1 MLPHFMIIG
10 AQKSATT
17 FLQTVLSSH
26 PSIFIPN
33 GEVPFFEDP
42 DYGNGDLYP
51 LKKVYQHAPSGALL
65 GLKRPNY
72 LAKPECPER
81 IARHLPNAKLIIIL
95 RNPVSRAV
103 SAYYHYMGGKFI
115 PCVELNRG
123 MLNLIDGNY
132 KNKYPR
138 SSEILEFGLYAKH
151 LRRYFDYFPRQ
162 NFYIMSQEDFLNNK
176 AKSIED
182 VCAFLGVDYR
192 IKSQRLEKV
201 KQKGVYSLSRIRLHR
216 TANSLLHTKSSD
228 GMRSHL
234 RRGSLAKKGTGYALL
249 VFDRLFAQFVSNERP
264 NLNAELR
271 ARIKEFYKQD
281 ISDLELLVDT
291 KFSDWHR

>member
-1 MLPHFMIIG
+1 MLPDFMIIG

-17 FLQTVLSSH
+17 FLQMVLSSH

-42 DYGNGDLYP
+42 DYGKGDLYP
-51 LKKVYQHAPSGALL
+51 LEKIYQHALSGALL

-81 IARHLPNAKLIIIL
+81 IARHLPNTKLIIIL

-103 SAYYHYMGGKFI
+103 SAYYHYMRGQFI

-123 MLNLIDGNY
+123 MLNLVEGSY
-132 KNKYPR
+132 KNEYPR

-151 LRRYFDYFPRQ
+151 LRRYFEYFPRQ
-162 NFYIMSQEDFLNNK
+162 NFHIISQEDFLNDK
-176 AKSIED
+176 KKSIED
-182 VCAFLGVDYR
+182 VCAFLGVNSR
-192 IKSQRLEKV
+192 IKSQRLERV
-201 KQKGVYSLSRIRLHR
+201 KQKGVYSLSRIRLHQ
-216 TANSLLHTKSSD
+216 TANSLLHTLSSD

-234 RRGSLAKKGTGYALL
+234 TRGSMAKKGIGYSLL
-249 VFDRLFAQFVSNERP
+249 VLDRLFAQFVSNERP
-264 NLNAELR
+264 NLNAELL
-271 ARIKEFYKQD
+271 IKIQEFYQQD
-281 ISDLELLVDT
+281 TSDLELLVDID
-291 KFSDWHR
+291 FSGWRR